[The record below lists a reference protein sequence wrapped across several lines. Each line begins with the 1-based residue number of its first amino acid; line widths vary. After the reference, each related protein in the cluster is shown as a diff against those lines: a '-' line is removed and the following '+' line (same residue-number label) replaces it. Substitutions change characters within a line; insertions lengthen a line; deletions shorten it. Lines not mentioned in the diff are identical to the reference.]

1 MTHRPRASLSIVAG
15 LAAALV
21 LVVGTAGGVAATEF
35 PKGWEGFH
43 SYTELTDEIHAVAAA
58 HPDIVSVFSIGK
70 SYKGRELWMAKV
82 SDNVAT
88 DEAEPEVFFDGTH
101 HSDEHMGVEM
111 CLKIFHWLV
120 DGYGVDSR
128 ITNIVNTREVYI
140 LFLANPDGAEYDISG
155 GKFHYWRKNRQPTPG
170 NEVDRD
176 RPQPQLRLQV
186 GPRRPDERQPAGDHL
201 PRSKGRSR
209 PRRRGRS
216 ATSWPAASSTGGSR
230 SRPRS
235 RSTRPAAS

>member
-1 MTHRPRASLSIVAG
+1 M
-15 LAAALV
+15 
-21 LVVGTAGGVAATEF
+21 
-35 PKGWEGFH
+35 
-43 SYTELTDEIHAVAAA
+43 
-58 HPDIVSVFSIGK
+58 FSIGK

-88 DEAEPEVFFDGTH
+88 DEAEPEILFDGTH

-170 NEVDRD
+170 TTVDRD
-176 RPQPQLRLQV
+176 RPQPELRLQV
-186 GPRRPDERQPAGDHL
+186 GPRRPDEREPAGDHL
-201 PRSKGRSR
+201 PRAAGVLGA
-209 PRRRGRS
+209 RRRGRS

-230 SRPRS
+230 SGRRS
-235 RSTRPAAS
+235 PSTRPAGW